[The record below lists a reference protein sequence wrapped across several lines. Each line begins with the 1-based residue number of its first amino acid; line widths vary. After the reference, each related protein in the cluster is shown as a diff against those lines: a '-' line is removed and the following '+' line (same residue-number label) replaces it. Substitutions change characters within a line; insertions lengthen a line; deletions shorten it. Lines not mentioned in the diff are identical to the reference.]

1 MIGKPCAN
9 NSLNEVV
16 PLDELSGPFSF
27 GILGLLIAESS
38 EVVTEEGNLEH

>member
-16 PLDELSGPFSF
+16 PLDELSGPIS
-27 GILGLLIAESS
+27 LGLLGLLVAESS